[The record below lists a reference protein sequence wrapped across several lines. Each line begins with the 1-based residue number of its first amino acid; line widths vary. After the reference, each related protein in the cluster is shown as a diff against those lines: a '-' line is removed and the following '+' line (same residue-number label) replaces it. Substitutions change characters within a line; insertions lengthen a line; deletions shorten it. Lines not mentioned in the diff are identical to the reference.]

1 MEQIKNILHHRHCS
15 CVVKGSA
22 GITVCT
28 RRGVTDLYDLYTNRP
43 EVLRGAAIAD
53 KVVGKGAASL
63 MALAGIRAVWAD
75 VISSPALALLKDA
88 GIPADF
94 ALEVPHIIN
103 RSRTGRCPLETACD
117 GLTSPEEIFPVIT
130 NFMAEMQRKSI

>member
-1 MEQIKNILHHRHCS
+1 MEQIKNILHHCHCS

-53 KVVGKGAASL
+53 KVVGKGAAAL

-103 RSRTGRCPLETACD
+103 RTGTGRCPLETACD
-117 GLTSPEEIFPVIT
+117 GLETPEEIYPAIVEFVNNLKI
-130 NFMAEMQRKSI
+130 K